1 MINGA
6 ERPIKESGK
15 LGKVREKSGNFE
27 IMSGN
32 PDFVARFARSIS
44 IDK

>member
-15 LGKVREKSGNFE
+15 LGKVRENSGNFE
-27 IMSGN
+27 IMN
-32 PDFVARFARSIS
+32 EW
-44 IDK
+44 